1 MHLKELAVEKQDTGK
16 SIYEYSK
23 RLRKILEKYNDR
35 DAAIGDVIEQA
46 RYMMV

>member
-1 MHLKELAVEKQDTGK
+1 M
-16 SIYEYSK
+16 SIVRDSE
-23 RLRKILEKYNDR
+23 KILEKYDDR